1 VGRRCT
7 ICDHVDRD
15 RIEAAIVQGEGLRAI
30 ARRFGLPNHTYVS
43 RHRDRHLPPGLV
55 AVKRANGRSES
66 DALEAVRRSRELEG
80 LATAADQVEALIGRA
95 RLVLD
100 RAEDGE
106 KATLVLAAT
115 RELRMLVELLAKLRG
130 ELDERNV
137 QAVNVLVAPEW
148 LTIRAA
154 IIDALHPYPEARLA
168 VAGRL
173 RALDG
178 VSS

>member
-1 VGRRCT
+1 
-7 ICDHVDRD
+7 
-15 RIEAAIVQGEGLRAI
+15 LRGI

-43 RHRDRHLPPGLV
+43 RHRDRHLPPELV
-55 AVKRANGRSES
+55 AVKRANGRAES

-130 ELDERNV
+130 ELDERPLT
-137 QAVNVLVAPEW
+137 AVNLITNPDW
-148 LTIRAA
+148 LAVRAA
-154 IIDALHPYPEARLA
+154 VIDALQPYPEAGAA
-168 VAGRL
+168 VASRLLLMESGGR
-173 RALDG
+173 G
-178 VSS
+178 